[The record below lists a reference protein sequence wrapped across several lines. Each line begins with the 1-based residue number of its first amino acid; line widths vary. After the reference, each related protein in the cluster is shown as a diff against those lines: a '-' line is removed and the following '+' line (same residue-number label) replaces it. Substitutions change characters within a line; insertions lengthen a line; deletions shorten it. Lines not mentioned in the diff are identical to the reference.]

1 MLEPNRIQMN
11 VCPQVIQKLGNGTYY
26 YNYDIREVEAE
37 VEILD
42 EKDSTKFETQYTFIQ
57 VLLNGQPNY
66 KDCVRAIIR
75 SFITIDEEFDLINSY
90 NSYTKNLSTDSSIIT
105 DYQEYLTKLMDIKNK
120 VKKDFG
126 LVNK

>member
-26 YNYDIREVEAE
+26 YSYDIREVEAE

-42 EKDSTKFETQYTFIQ
+42 EKDSTKFETQYNFIQ

-66 KDCVRAIIR
+66 KDCVRAIVR
-75 SFITIDEEFDLINSY
+75 RFLTVDEEFDLINSY
-90 NSYTKNLSTDSSIIT
+90 NSYSENLTSDSEVINE
-105 DYQEYLTKLMDIKNK
+105 YKEYLNILKQIKAK
-120 VKKDFG
+120 VKEDFAK
-126 LVNK
+126 L

>member
-1 MLEPNRIQMN
+1 MN
-11 VCPQVIQKLGNGTYY
+11 VCPQAIQKLGNGTYY

-42 EKDSTKFETQYTFIQ
+42 EKDSTKFETQYNFIQ

-66 KDCVRAIIR
+66 KDCARAIIR

-90 NSYTKNLSTDSSIIT
+90 NSYTKNLSTDSSTIT

>member
-42 EKDSTKFETQYTFIQ
+42 EKDSTKFETQYNFIQ

-105 DYQEYLTKLMDIKNK
+105 DYQEYLTKLMGIKNK

>member
-1 MLEPNRIQMN
+1 MN
-11 VCPQVIQKLGNGTYY
+11 VCPQVIQKLRNGTYY

-42 EKDSTKFETQYTFIQ
+42 EKDSTKFETQYNFIQ

-90 NSYTKNLSTDSSIIT
+90 NSYSENLTSDSEVINE
-105 DYQEYLTKLMDIKNK
+105 YKEYLNILKQIKAK
-120 VKKDFG
+120 VKEDFAK
-126 LVNK
+126 L

>member
-11 VCPQVIQKLGNGTYY
+11 VYPQVIQKLGNGTYY

-42 EKDSTKFETQYTFIQ
+42 EKDSTKFETQYNFIQ

-90 NSYTKNLSTDSSIIT
+90 NSYSENLTSDSEVINE
-105 DYQEYLTKLMDIKNK
+105 YKEYLNILKQIKAK
-120 VKKDFG
+120 VKEDFAK
-126 LVNK
+126 L

>member
-1 MLEPNRIQMN
+1 MN

-26 YNYDIREVEAE
+26 YNYDIKEVEAE

-42 EKDSTKFETQYTFIQ
+42 EKDSTKFETQYNFIQ

-75 SFITIDEEFDLINSY
+75 SFITIDEEFDLINLY
-90 NSYTKNLSTDSSIIT
+90 NSYTENPTEDSEALLE
-105 DYQEYLTKLMDIKNK
+105 YKEYLSKLKEIKAK
-120 VKKDFG
+120 VKEDFAK
-126 LVNK
+126 L